1 MPLRHVL
8 ALQMTTL
15 LAWSPVPAR
24 PSALGIVVEA
34 ERAHVNTT
42 AVTAGTTIYNGDR
55 YSTETRGALLLRAG
69 TTMLELA
76 EASAISLRNLANGA
90 QSIGVEL
97 DQGTLLFGAARSAD
111 LEIVAREAR
120 VRPSA
125 EGRTVAQIS
134 LMGPKELGI
143 YAQRGGLLFSYRG
156 ETETIAQGESYRVIL
171 DPAEGDAK
179 KGTIKAA
186 RERKTFL
193 LVAIVGGSVGAAVGI
208 YENRGHRHKES
219 PDRP

>member
-15 LAWSPVPAR
+15 LAWRPVPAR
-24 PSALGIVVEA
+24 PSALGVVVEA

-42 AVTAGTTIYNGDR
+42 AVTAGATIYDGDR
-55 YSTETRGALLLRAG
+55 YSTETKGALLLRAG

-76 EASAISLRNLANGA
+76 EASAISLRNWANGA
-90 QSIGVEL
+90 RSIEVEL

-125 EGRTVAQIS
+125 EGRDVAQ
-134 LMGPKELGI
+134 
-143 YAQRGGLLFSYRG
+143 
-156 ETETIAQGESYRVIL
+156 
-171 DPAEGDAK
+171 
-179 KGTIKAA
+179 
-186 RERKTFL
+186 
-193 LVAIVGGSVGAAVGI
+193 
-208 YENRGHRHKES
+208 
-219 PDRP
+219 